1 VDPQWSLNCDN
12 IWIVKPASMSR
23 GRGIKTFNEL
33 TVILE
38 YVVGYEISWVVQKYI
53 ERPLIVRRK
62 KFDIRQ
68 WVLWTDFKPL
78 RVWAYE

>member
-1 VDPQWSLNCDN
+1 M
-12 IWIVKPASMSR
+12 KPASLSR

-33 TVILE
+33 QEILD
-38 YVVGYEISWVVQKYI
+38 YVVGCEISWVVQKYI
-53 ERPLIVRRK
+53 ERPLIVRKK

-78 RVWAYE
+78 RAWLF